1 MKKLLLMAAI
11 VLSSLGVKAQTEP
24 GTFTLMPK
32 VGLNMA
38 TLGLDEYKMKAGAVA
53 GVEAE
58 YRATNLIGV
67 SAGVLYSMQGTRWSE
82 GDYSDKYL
90 MDYINIPILA
100 NFYVWKG
107 LSLSVGIQPG
117 FLVSAKNK
125 WDEGE
130 DGDGD
135 IDIKDG
141 CESFDFSIPVG
152 ASYEWNDFVLGVRY
166 NIGVTDTFKDVDED
180 SDNGKNG
187 VLAITLGYKFAL

>member
-67 SAGVLYSMQGTRWSE
+67 SAGVLYSMQGTRWSK

-166 NIGVTDTFKDVDED
+166 NIGVTDTFKDVAED

>member
-1 MKKLLLMAAI
+1 MKKILLMAAI
-11 VLSSLGVKAQTEP
+11 VLSSLSAKAQTEP

-38 TLGLDEYKMKAGAVA
+38 TMTNADDAKMKAGAVA

-58 YRATNLIGV
+58 YRVSNLLGV
-67 SAGVLYSMQGTRWSE
+67 SAGVLYSMQGTKYSE

-107 LSLSVGIQPG
+107 LSLSAGIQPG

-125 WDEGE
+125 WDF
-130 DGDGD
+130 GDGD
-135 IDIKDG
+135 EGDVDIKDA

-152 ASYEWNDFVLGVRY
+152 AAYEWNDFVLGVRY
-166 NIGVTDTFKDVDED
+166 NIGVTGIFKEAEEN
-180 SDNGKNG
+180 SNNG

>member
-38 TLGLDEYKMKAGAVA
+38 TLGLDKYKMKAGAVA